1 MISAEDISRRTQA
14 LGEKLLFAS
23 TRRLGALV
31 ERRILVPVWERRMGI
46 STSGV
51 IEADELGYE
60 EEETLPYQP
69 SEWRSLRRSL
79 ARDSVSSADAFLDLG
94 SGLGR
99 VVLMAGEFPFRRI
112 IGVELSA
119 GLHDA
124 ATANLERA
132 RIDRPERIELVR
144 ADVREYEIPDD
155 VTVVFMFNP
164 FRFEI
169 FDAAMA
175 QVFASYDRAP
185 RRMRIVYRLPREH
198 ERLLA
203 TGRVRILAETKN
215 SPLQGLPRRVGAV
228 TYELLPASS

>member
-14 LGEKLLFAS
+14 IGEKLLFAS

-79 ARDSVSSADAFLDLG
+79 AKDSVSSADAFLDLG

-99 VVLMAGEFPFRRI
+99 VVLMASEFPFRRI

-119 GLHDA
+119 GLDDA

-155 VTVVFMFNP
+155 VTVVFLFNP

-215 SPLQGLPRRVGAV
+215 SPLQGLPRRIGAV